1 MAKLSGLHINIGQA
15 GHSVRHE
22 FAPSVTKGSG
32 SSLGMSHT
40 PDAEH
45 NFGPG
50 DKEQHRLMT
59 HIASALGFKKVAT
72 EEGKEYKAMAVSPK
86 EAMAGDTEI
95 DGGGYGD

>member
-1 MAKLSGLHINIGQA
+1 MCI
-15 GHSVRHE
+15 R
-22 FAPSVTKGSG
+22 
-32 SSLGMSHT
+32 
-40 PDAEH
+40 D
-45 NFGPG
+45 
-50 DKEQHRLMT
+50 RT